1 MPKYI
6 YIYFEKVTQMAEV
19 IQRQVNESYL
29 MGYIKLP
36 TKSRWWKFNGATEIL
51 LQAPHPPFL
60 PPSPPPPLFLPFFF
74 LPSIRGM
81 GIVDCGKL
89 IQT

>member
-1 MPKYI
+1 
-6 YIYFEKVTQMAEV
+6 MAEV

-60 PPSPPPPLFLPFFF
+60 PPSPPLPLLYFSRFFC
-74 LPSIRGM
+74 LASEEWGLW
-81 GIVDCGKL
+81 IVAS
-89 IQT
+89 

>member
-1 MPKYI
+1 
-6 YIYFEKVTQMAEV
+6 MAEV

-60 PPSPPPPLFLPFFF
+60 PPSPPPPLFLPVFFPSFFF
-74 LPSIRGM
+74 CLASEEWGLW
-81 GIVDCGKL
+81 IVAS
-89 IQT
+89 

>member
-1 MPKYI
+1 
-6 YIYFEKVTQMAEV
+6 MAAV
-19 IQRQVNESYL
+19 IERQVNESYL

-36 TKSRWWKFNGATEIL
+36 NKSRWWKFNWVL
-51 LQAPHPPFL
+51 LKSYYRLPTLLFFL
-60 PPSPPPPLFLPFFF
+60 PPLPLIYFSLFF

>member
-1 MPKYI
+1 
-6 YIYFEKVTQMAEV
+6 MAEV

-51 LQAPHPPFL
+51 LQAPLPPFL
-60 PPSPPPPLFLPFFF
+60 PPSPPPPLFLPFFSLF
-74 LPSIRGM
+74 FCLASEEWGLW
-81 GIVDCGKL
+81 IVAS
-89 IQT
+89 

>member
-1 MPKYI
+1 
-6 YIYFEKVTQMAEV
+6 MAEV

-51 LQAPHPPFL
+51 LQD
-60 PPSPPPPLFLPFFF
+60 PPSFSSSLPSPSSIPPSFFPLFF